1 MSGTDLEGQTKFQ
14 LQILSK
20 IVRYVLKKNHKY
32 ITQFLITLRKVENM
46 NIIFEIVRV
55 YLIVNKNFNLGLIT
69 IFSFCLLK
77 ILTILLFQC
86 SR

>member
-32 ITQFLITLRKVENM
+32 ITQFLITLRKVEHM

-55 YLIVNKNFNLGLIT
+55 YLIDNKNFSLGLIT
-69 IFSFCLLK
+69 IF
-77 ILTILLFQC
+77 
-86 SR
+86 